1 MRKVKPVLVLLI
13 TTIFVIANSFP
24 FASVAFAATCSG
36 TGCNG
41 LYASSTGCGNATT
54 RAVAYPAS
62 TTLQLRRSNDCST
75 WWTRVTNADPS
86 RNLWGVATLYSYLS
100 RVENGYTGGAIAP
113 GSMLSSRQRYSTATS
128 LTGNFNACG
137 YFSLTQI
144 TSPAPYGLSCAP
156 YP

>member
-1 MRKVKPVLVLLI
+1 MRKVKPILVLLV
-13 TTIFVIANSFP
+13 TTIFMIASSFL
-24 FASVAFAATCSG
+24 FASAAFAATCSG

-41 LYASSTGCGNATT
+41 LFASSTGCGTATT
-54 RAVAYPAS
+54 RAIAYPAS
-62 TTLQLRRSNDCST
+62 TTLELRRSNDCKT

-86 RNLWGVATLYSYLS
+86 RNLWGVATLYHYLS
-100 RVENGYTGGAIAP
+100 RFTTEYTGGAVAP
-113 GSMLSSRQRYSTATS
+113 GSTLISRQKYSASTN

-144 TSPAPYGLSCAP
+144 TSPAPYGPSCAP